1 MLMLGAAAAL
11 LAETAEDINHDYGS
25 LVFIGVF
32 FLALIAVGIW
42 WLRR

>member
-1 MLMLGAAAAL
+1 MSTLGLATL
-11 LAETAEDINHDYGS
+11 LVAETAEDINHGYGN

-32 FLALIAVGIW
+32 FLALIAVAIW